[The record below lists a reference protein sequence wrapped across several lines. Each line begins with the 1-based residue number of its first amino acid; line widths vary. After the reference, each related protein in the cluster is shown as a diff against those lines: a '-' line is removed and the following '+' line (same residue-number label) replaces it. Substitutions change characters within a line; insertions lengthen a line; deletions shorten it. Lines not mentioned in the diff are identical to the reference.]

1 MENRCNVIK
10 KEVVWLK
17 IYKNWKISNLNV
29 CGVLNGIKM
38 KIGYTF
44 STLLLTAVV
53 MVVSVEVIKKRMY
66 GNKEEKEEDVEEE
79 EE

>member
-1 MENRCNVIK
+1 MENRCNVIE

-17 IYKNWKISNLNV
+17 IYKDWKISNLNV

-38 KIGYTF
+38 KIDYTF

-53 MVVSVEVIKKRMY
+53 MVVSVEGIKKKMY
-66 GNKEEKEEDVEEE
+66 GKKEEKEEDVEEE